1 MFTSLLWIIQTFYA
15 IENGSDSPSISP
27 NIRGFVR
34 DAMGN
39 DDAKQRFTRI
49 RPVRRIETD
58 AMALKAVAIIGQGT
72 QSAESL
78 AGKSGLVARLPGR
91 S

>member
-1 MFTSLLWIIQTFYA
+1 
-15 IENGSDSPSISP
+15 
-27 NIRGFVR
+27 
-34 DAMGN
+34 MGN

-78 AGKSGLVARLPGR
+78 AGKSGLVARLPGC